1 LEIVSCE
8 NVGIWLFSPLMN
20 SAISIKQLSK
30 SYKTAKRSYRLAAK
44 PVPGREALKSIDLE
58 IPQGSFFGLLGPNG
72 AGKSTLI
79 NIIAGLTIK
88 TSGKVSVLGRD
99 LDRDPRGIRRIIGV
113 VPQELVLDPF
123 FSVWETLEYYAGY
136 YGIPAKQR
144 RTMEIIKA
152 LGLEDKINANSRRLS
167 GGMKRR
173 VLIAKALVHTPPVL
187 ILDEPTAGVDVDLR
201 RQLWD
206 YVRELNRSGATILLT
221 THYLEEA
228 EELCDNIAIINHG
241 RIIASEPKEH
251 LLKTLNQKCLI
262 IKLAEKI
269 RELPESLKVYRAKI
283 REGDIAIDYNP
294 HETDAGALLGAVMAA
309 GLIIRDV
316 STVEPNLEDIFRYL
330 TRVA

>member
-1 LEIVSCE
+1 MAILAR
-8 NVGIWLFSPLMN
+8 LMN
-20 SAISIKQLSK
+20 FAISIKHLSK
-30 SYKTAKRSYRLAAK
+30 SYKTGKRSYRLAAK
-44 PVPGREALKSIDLE
+44 PMPGREALQDIGLE

-79 NIIAGLTIK
+79 NIIAGLTLK
-88 TSGKVSVLGRD
+88 TSGTVNVLGRD

-123 FSVWETLEYYAGY
+123 FSVKETLDYYAGY

-173 VLIAKALVHTPPVL
+173 VLIAKALVHNPPVL
-187 ILDEPTAGVDVDLR
+187 ILDEPTAGVDVELR

-206 YVRELNRSGATILLT
+206 YVRELNRQGATILLT

-241 RIIASEPKEH
+241 RIIACDRKEH
-251 LLKTLNQKCLI
+251 LLKTLNQKQLI
-262 IKLAEKI
+262 IKLTEKI
-269 RELPESLKVYRAKI
+269 HELPEALRAYRVKI
-283 REGDIAIDYNP
+283 QDGDIAIDYNP
-294 HETDAGALLGAVMAA
+294 HEMGVGGMISAVQAA
-309 GLIIRDV
+309 GLTIRDV
-316 STVEPNLEDIFRYL
+316 STIEPRLEDIFRYL
-330 TRVA
+330 TREKAA